1 MWGLG
6 ICVAAQVN
14 KIMIHI
20 PRSFPVTL
28 KRNQAQAFALYSRY
42 LISIQLWFK
51 VFYNAV
57 RRLHFIQLPRST
69 WEREAWWW
77 SKSCTCSYRWSWSD
91 LAFVTNIVCASK
103 DGKPSL
109 CLLFILSSIPF
120 PLQSEA
126 REGEEGKEQA
136 AGTDQDRGIRW
147 SRGHGERET
156 DLPAAN
162 VWGGELVPV
171 KIPYSR
177 LRWHIWAGLH
187 LLYQGGLLMW
197 ITYSI
202 HGGHWWSLLF
212 VSLQSNSFD
221 GKIYF
226 IRLKHEHSYWVSKLN
241 FRIGGVL

>member
-1 MWGLG
+1 MQTRGFTKCKCSWIHSHLHRPHIDAWQKYRWRWWRMCLFQKLHVLYFLLMWGLG

-77 SKSCTCSYRWSWSD
+77 SLWWSKSCTCSYRWSWSD

-103 DGKPSL
+103 DRKPSL

-120 PLQSEA
+120 PPPE
-126 REGEEGKEQA
+126 
-136 AGTDQDRGIRW
+136 W
-147 SRGHGERET
+147 S
-156 DLPAAN
+156 
-162 VWGGELVPV
+162 
-171 KIPYSR
+171 
-177 LRWHIWAGLH
+177 
-187 LLYQGGLLMW
+187 
-197 ITYSI
+197 
-202 HGGHWWSLLF
+202 
-212 VSLQSNSFD
+212 
-221 GKIYF
+221 
-226 IRLKHEHSYWVSKLN
+226 
-241 FRIGGVL
+241 